1 MANAEASHAETVRV
15 KTFIERYGFGKT
27 KTYEMINS
35 GRLQTVKIDG
45 TRLIKVASVRALLEQ
60 AA

>member
-1 MANAEASHAETVRV
+1 MSGDNARVETLRV
-15 KTFIERYGFGKT
+15 KAFMERYGFGKT

-35 GRLQTVKIDG
+35 GRLETIKVDG
-45 TRLIKVASVRALLEQ
+45 TRLIKADSVRALLEL

>member
-1 MANAEASHAETVRV
+1 MSSDNAKVETLRVR
-15 KTFIERYGFGKT
+15 TFMERYGFGKT

-35 GRLQTVKIDG
+35 GRLETVKIDG
-45 TRLIKVASVRALLEQ
+45 TRLIKAASARALLEQ

>member
-1 MANAEASHAETVRV
+1 MADIETIRV
-15 KTFIERYGFGKT
+15 KAFMARYGFGKT
-27 KTYEMINS
+27 KTYEMMNS
-35 GRLQTVKIDG
+35 GRLDTIKVDG

>member
-1 MANAEASHAETVRV
+1 MANEQAAAETVRV
-15 KTFIERYGFGKT
+15 KTFMQRYGFGKT

-35 GRLQTVKIDG
+35 GRLETIKIDG

>member
-1 MANAEASHAETVRV
+1 MSSDNAKVETLRV
-15 KTFIERYGFGKT
+15 KTFMERYGFGKT

-35 GRLQTVKIDG
+35 GRLETIKVDG
-45 TRLIKVASVRALLEQ
+45 TRLIKAASVRALLEL

>member
-1 MANAEASHAETVRV
+1 MADIETLRV
-15 KTFIERYGFGKT
+15 KTFMERYGFGKT

-35 GRLQTVKIDG
+35 GRLETVKVDG

>member
-1 MANAEASHAETVRV
+1 MSSDNAKVETLRV
-15 KTFIERYGFGKT
+15 KTFMERYGFGKT

-35 GRLQTVKIDG
+35 GRLETVKIDG
-45 TRLIKVASVRALLEQ
+45 TRLIKAASVRALLEQ

>member
-1 MANAEASHAETVRV
+1 MSSDNARVETLRV
-15 KTFIERYGFGKT
+15 KTFMERYGFGKT

-35 GRLQTVKIDG
+35 GRLETIKVDG
-45 TRLIKVASVRALLEQ
+45 TRLIKAASVRALLEL